1 MSDKIFNRSIELSL
15 LKHLKIN
22 LQQWLEQTRAIN
34 QFYRHTQQLDRVEE
48 EKLLPDEEVLHYRV
62 LKEIKQTQ
70 DPVPIDECCIYQND
84 GECDYHR
91 TTLEQLFA
99 YLEMIISMSEN
110 SIKEIEETKE
120 RLEKDI

>member
-1 MSDKIFNRSIELSL
+1 MSDNIPDYSLELSL
-15 LKHLKIN
+15 LRWLRIN
-22 LQQWLEQTRAIN
+22 IQQFQQQTKVIR
-34 QFYRHTQQLDRVEE
+34 QFDRDTQQLDRVET
-48 EKLLPDEEVLHYRV
+48 EKILPDDEVLHYRV